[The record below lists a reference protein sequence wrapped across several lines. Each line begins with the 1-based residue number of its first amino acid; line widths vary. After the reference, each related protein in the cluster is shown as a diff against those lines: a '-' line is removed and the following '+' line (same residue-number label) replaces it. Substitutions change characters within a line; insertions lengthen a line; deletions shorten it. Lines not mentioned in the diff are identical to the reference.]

1 MMEKKKWVSS
11 LSFGKWGRHG
21 LRGLSR
27 GRGERE
33 KRLGLEILE
42 LEKREPERKGR
53 KFLRET
59 FEKRKEMRW
68 FKLENP

>member
-1 MMEKKKWVSS
+1 MMEKKKW
-11 LSFGKWGRHG
+11 LSCLGFGKWERHK

-42 LEKREPERKGR
+42 LEKRELERKRR
-53 KFLRET
+53 KFLREK
-59 FEKRKEMRW
+59 FAKRKEMRW
-68 FKLENP
+68 FKLRNP